1 MHCLAGIVLISAV
14 AGCKRDEARV
24 YHVPKDD
31 APATPA
37 TQSAPMAA
45 APQMALP
52 TATAIPKLNYQLPAG
67 WQEKPPAEMR
77 VASFIVP
84 GPDGQSADVSV
95 IPLDVQGHDLELI
108 NMWRSQVQ
116 LPITTDADAVKQA
129 EPVTIG
135 TEQGRMF
142 NFASEQPIGGNS
154 RQRIIVAMMATGG
167 RSWFFKMAGDD
178 ALVASQK
185 PVFVDFLKSVRLEHA
200 ATTPVASAPAVQSDN
215 SKSVWAVPAGW
226 QLGPPSPFLY
236 AKYNIADA
244 SGTAAVNVSQSP
256 GEGGGLE
263 MNVTRWRGQLGLP
276 PITEIPTTS
285 FAVPGGK
292 ATLVDYT
299 GMDAKTGKPARL
311 IGVLVP
317 DNGQTWFYKL
327 MGDPQTVEQQKDAFT
342 KFIQSANYAN
352 AR

>member
-1 MHCLAGIVLISAV
+1 MHCLAIVLLISAV

-37 TQSAPMAA
+37 TPSAPMAA
-45 APQMALP
+45 APEMALP

-77 VASFIVP
+77 VASFTVP

-95 IPLDVQGHDLELI
+95 IPLDIQGHDLELI

-116 LPITTDADAVKQA
+116 LPATTDADAVKQA

-154 RQRIIVAMMATGG
+154 RQRILVAMMATGG
-167 RSWFFKMAGDD
+167 RSWFFKMAADD
-178 ALVASQK
+178 ALVTSQK
-185 PVFVDFLKSVRLEHA
+185 PVFVEFLKSVRLEQTA
-200 ATTPVASAPAVQSDN
+200 MTTVASAPVVQSDN
-215 SKSVWAVPAGW
+215 SKSVWAVPSGW
-226 QLGPPSPFLY
+226 QAAPPSQFLY
-236 AKYNIADA
+236 AKFNIADA
-244 SGTAAVNVSQSP
+244 TGTAAVNVSMMA
-256 GEGGGLE
+256 GDGGGLE
-263 MNVTRWRGQLGLP
+263 ANVTRWRGQLGLP
-276 PITEIPTTS
+276 PIAEIISTG
-285 FAVPGGK
+285 FDVPGGK
-292 ATLVDYT
+292 ATVVDYSGT
-299 GMDAKTGKPARL
+299 DAKTGKPARL